1 MLERATRDEREKD
14 MVREAADPRQNR
26 LRLLPHRTLSAIYH
40 PLSSDSLGPTNLFM
54 PYLQLFFVCRAVL
67 KLGYL
72 NFIAACVNILFIFLA
87 TL

>member
-72 NFIAACVNILFIFLA
+72 NFHRCLFNILFIFLA